1 MLVFWPVNL
10 FFLTYFQMWRLS
22 LVICGIRASLC
33 VISQHRWSGVLLVVS
48 VWWQSCSRSHHLW
61 LIDERCV
68 LSPRIHSH
76 FTRKSSTLTPAG
88 WWRWHR
94 NTKMLL
100 GRYLWAYL
108 PRNCRGFIFL
118 FIWICASR
126 IVLFR
131 DDAQVL
137 SVLAI
142 LKCIFLINSLTNLIH
157 LNELVQL
164 DSSCKFTS

>member
-1 MLVFWPVNL
+1 MLVFCESVFPHIFSDVASVCGHLWDPCVSLCNITAQVERCVVSGQCVMTVL
-10 FFLTYFQMWRLS
+10 LS
-22 LVICGIRASLC
+22 LSSPLT
-33 VISQHRWSGVLLVVS
+33 
-48 VWWQSCSRSHHLW
+48 
-61 LIDERCV
+61 LIDERCA

-76 FTRKSSTLTPAG
+76 FTLKSSTLTPAG

-118 FIWICASR
+118 FIWICVSH

-157 LNELVQL
+157 FNELVQS